1 MVREQQSDSSRIQSS
16 ATDEGEPTKADF
28 LASTT
33 AVRVAW
39 ITSTL
44 GLVGV
49 LAGIVIPL
57 LLQFG
62 KTPSQPLRTEAK
74 PPPPRPAELI
84 HIDYRQRRG
93 SFIIIGSDQD
103 GVFADSGYYWNEI
116 DIVVE
121 NNCEERIYVQP
132 GYFRLYIGPRPT
144 TEGAQ
149 EYRSTNEGLEYQP
162 NRLSPCWL
170 EPNSKVSG
178 RLIFEVKR
186 DPEEAA
192 TGFAKYRI
200 LRFVGPTSCQV
211 EYKPY

>member
-1 MVREQQSDSSRIQSS
+1 MVREQQSD

-39 ITSTL
+39 ITSAL

-57 LLQFG
+57 LLQSG
-62 KTPSQPLRTEAK
+62 NTLPKPSRAEAK
-74 PPPPRPAELI
+74 PAPPPPAELV
-84 HIDYRQRRG
+84 HIDYSQRRG
-93 SFIIIGSDQD
+93 SFVIIGSDQD
-103 GVFADSGYYWNEI
+103 GVFADSGYVWNEI

-121 NNCEERIYVQP
+121 NNCKERIYVQP

-149 EYRSTNEGLEYQP
+149 AYMSTNEGLEYQP

-170 EPNSKVSG
+170 EPNSKVSC

-192 TGFAKYRI
+192 TGFSKYRI
-200 LRFVGPTSCQV
+200 LRFIGPTSCQV
-211 EYKPY
+211 DYKPY